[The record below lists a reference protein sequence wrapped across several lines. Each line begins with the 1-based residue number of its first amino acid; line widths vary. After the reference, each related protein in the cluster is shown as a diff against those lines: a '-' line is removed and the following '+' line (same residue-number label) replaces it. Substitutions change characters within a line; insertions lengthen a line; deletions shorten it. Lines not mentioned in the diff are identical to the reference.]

1 MTAVLFRQ
9 LCDLRI
15 GLADFF
21 VGAGLE
27 FLLEERVFH
36 HGDDPCVD
44 GVVCHHVDFRFRKLF
59 LADLQDLF
67 IVFQQVRHPGQFVVS
82 VGRYVSAGIGIAGSR
97 RAVHIVGADVDKE
110 PGRLQSQQ
118 HGVDVTQEFIGGVAP
133 DPPVVDQQAVSGQVA
148 FGIKLRYREVF
159 HQGGSGKEDLSFF
172 YVLIEMLEVL

>member
-1 MTAVLFRQ
+1 MLLRQ

-27 FLLEERVFH
+27 FFLEEGVFH
-36 HGDDPCVD
+36 HGDDPGVD

-67 IVFQQVRHPGQFVVS
+67 IVLNQVRHPGWFVVS

-110 PGRLQSQQ
+110 PGRLQIQQ
-118 HGVDVTQEFIGGVAP
+118 HGVDVTQKFIGGVAP
-133 DPPVVDQQAVSGQVA
+133 DPPVVDQQAVFRQVA
-148 FGIKLRYREVF
+148 FCVELSYREVL
-159 HQGGSGKEDLSFF
+159 HQGGTGKEDLAFF
-172 YVLIEMLEVL
+172 YVLVEVLEVL